1 MNYDGVTEDRYI
13 VLPGQTRSREIELSC
28 AIRPGAL
35 RDQYSVQWIQA
46 NPNKIIDTNQFEL
59 LQSINASSQFQYH
72 CEVTIQH
79 NTAIERVYNG
89 PRINIQTNGKV

>member
-1 MNYDGVTEDRYI
+1 MSYDGRTEDRYI
-13 VLPGQTRSREIELSC
+13 VLPDQTRSREIELSC

-35 RDQYSVQWIQA
+35 RDRYSVQWIQA
-46 NPNKIIDTNQFEL
+46 NPNIIIDTNQFEL
-59 LQSINASSQFQYH
+59 LQSINASSQLQYN

-79 NTAIERVYNG
+79 STAVERVYNG